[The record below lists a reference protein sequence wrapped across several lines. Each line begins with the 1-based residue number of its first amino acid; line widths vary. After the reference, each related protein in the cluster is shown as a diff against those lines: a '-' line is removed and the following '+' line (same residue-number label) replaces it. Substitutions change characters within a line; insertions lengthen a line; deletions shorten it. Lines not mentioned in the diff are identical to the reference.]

1 LHYFVP
7 HKPRFPAVLCA
18 KRSKL
23 PGKSNCIIP
32 WADNAL
38 LARKLYDDYGVITR
52 CGLHCSP
59 LAHQCAG
66 SFPGG
71 SLRFSFGFETTE
83 AEIDAALRALEDL
96 RI

>member
-1 LHYFVP
+1 VVYGPQDAEKSVP
-7 HKPRFPAVLCA
+7 IVSVNAA
-18 KRSKL
+18 NNS
-23 PGKSNCIIP
+23 P

-52 CGLHCSP
+52 CGLHGSP

-66 SFPGG
+66 SFPSG

-83 AEIDAALRALEDL
+83 AEIDTALRALGDV